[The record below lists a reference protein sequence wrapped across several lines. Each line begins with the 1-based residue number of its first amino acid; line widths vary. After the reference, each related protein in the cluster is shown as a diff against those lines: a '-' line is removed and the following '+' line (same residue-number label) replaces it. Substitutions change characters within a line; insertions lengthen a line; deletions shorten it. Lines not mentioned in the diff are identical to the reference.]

1 MFVVENKKNTQ
12 KNCIGKMK
20 IGILTFHCAHNY
32 GAMLQCYA
40 LQEHLVS
47 MGHTVKVINYQPTYL
62 LKPYNVFDK
71 DRILSE
77 NVFKMIKN
85 ILKELLLLPKR
96 IRRYRAFN
104 HFLLKRIHMSG
115 LCDKHTITEDFDAYI
130 FGSDQIWNPRITNGV
145 DGMYF
150 GCFQFPKGQK
160 RYISYAASLGL
171 DTIDPL
177 LGESLKENLKN
188 IDYISVREE
197 EMVKLLMPYTNKP
210 IKVVLDPTLLVSKVV
225 WNKLSDNVKRRNY
238 VLVYQVREDP
248 DTIEFAK
255 HIARQL
261 NADIVK
267 LVAWVKRKKG
277 KVEDASASPE
287 DFVSYIKH
295 ASCVVTTSFH
305 GTAFSV
311 IFNKPFY
318 CLKLGDG
325 CDNRANSL
333 LGALSLD
340 NRMFGKNERPTFSP
354 IDYSLSNEKLEQMRN
369 ESNSFLSLSLKNM

>member
-1 MFVVENKKNTQ
+1 
-12 KNCIGKMK
+12 MK

-47 MGHTVKVINYQPTYL
+47 MGHSVKVINYQPTYL
-62 LKPYNVFDK
+62 LKPYNVFDI
-71 DRILSE
+71 DRIFSK

-85 ILKELLLLPKR
+85 ILRELLLLPKR
-96 IRRYRAFN
+96 IRRHRAFN
-104 HFLLKRIHMSG
+104 HFLSKRIYMSK
-115 LCDKHTITEDFDAYI
+115 LCDKHTITDDFDVYI
-130 FGSDQIWNPRITNGV
+130 FGSDQIWNPKITNGV

-150 GCFQFPKGQK
+150 GCFPFPKGQK

-171 DTIDPL
+171 DTIDSL
-177 LGESLKENLKN
+177 LGESLKVNFKS
-188 IDYISVREE
+188 IDHISVREE
-197 EMVKLLMPYTNKP
+197 TMVKLLMPYTNKP
-210 IKVVLDPTLLVSKVV
+210 IKVVLDPTLLVSKIV
-225 WNKLSDNVKRRNY
+225 WDKLSDNVKRRNY

-248 DTIEFAK
+248 NTIEFAK

-277 KVEDASASPE
+277 KGENASASPE

-325 CDNRANSL
+325 CDNRSNSL
-333 LGALSLD
+333 LSALKLD
-340 NRMFGKNERPTFSP
+340 NRMIDKNERPTFSP
-354 IDYSLSNEKLEQMRN
+354 IDYSFSNEKLEQMRN
-369 ESNSFLSLSLKNM
+369 ESNSFLSLSLKNI